1 MGSEMNRDRDRLG
14 MLRRFLRMQR
24 QIARAMA
31 ATPTTAT
38 PTPMP
43 ILAVLASPVEGLPVD
58 AAALVVDEGAAD
70 VVLLAVDV
78 EDSDWVD

>member
-1 MGSEMNRDRDRLG
+1 
-14 MLRRFLRMQR
+14 
-24 QIARAMA
+24 MA